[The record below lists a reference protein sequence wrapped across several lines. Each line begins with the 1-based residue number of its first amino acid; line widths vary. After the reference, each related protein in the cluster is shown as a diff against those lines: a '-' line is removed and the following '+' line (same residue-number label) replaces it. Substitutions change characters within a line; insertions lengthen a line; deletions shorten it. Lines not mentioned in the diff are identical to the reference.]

1 VLFTIKQFLAP
12 PADIRFVPQ
21 LIEAIVR
28 QSSGSRVAIEWQSSG
43 NRFLQAV
50 LAGVCYVC
58 NRFSAG
64 DNLGFVV
71 EKKLYRLSGPDSNN
85 HSAKYENKRWRKAFL
100 GRSLAKTLLRTR
112 TCLIQTGASLSKV

>member
-1 VLFTIKQFLAP
+1 MLFIIKQFLAT

-50 LAGVCYVC
+50 VAGVCYVC

-64 DNLGFVV
+64 DDLGAFRGTRIV
-71 EKKLYRLSGPDSNN
+71 SGEWADSNN
-85 HSAKYENKRWRKAFL
+85 HSAKYESKRWRKAFL